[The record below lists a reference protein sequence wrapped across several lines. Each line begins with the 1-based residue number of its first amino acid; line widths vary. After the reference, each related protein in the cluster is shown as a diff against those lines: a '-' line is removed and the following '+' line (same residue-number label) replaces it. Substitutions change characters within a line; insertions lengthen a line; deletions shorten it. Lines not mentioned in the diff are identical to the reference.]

1 MSIKILNEVRK
12 EKLFLAIVF
21 FISIDSYCQ
30 SQTDTT
36 KYIFGWQVSTGIMQ
50 QNFSALNKYEYLL
63 NRPQNFSFQY
73 PSPSLF
79 IGNPEKIFISLSL
92 STAFGSENS
101 GTYNNYNIKSGGSS
115 SFMGGN
121 INCPLKTDFSKKSL
135 QGIYVS
141 LGVRYVST
149 SIYSKAQGINSLKRD
164 TTFYYENSKAK
175 NVVAN
180 AEIMF
185 ELFSLGKRPT
195 RLRYPLM
202 IKIGYNLQIQKPTWS
217 GDYSRYSGDESPNIN
232 LGGFYFGIGFN
243 FWLKKGVM
251 KSWFKK

>member
-1 MSIKILNEVRK
+1 MMCEIKKVFWI
-12 EKLFLAIVF
+12 IVF
-21 FISIDSYCQ
+21 FLFLNSYCQ
-30 SQTDTT
+30 SQTDSS
-36 KYIFGWQVSTGIMQ
+36 KYIFGWQVATGVMH

-79 IGNPEKIFISLSL
+79 IGNPEKFFISISL

-101 GTYNNYNIKSGGSS
+101 GTYNNYNIKTGGSH
-115 SFMGGN
+115 SFVGGN
-121 INCPLKTDFSKKSL
+121 FNFPLKTYFSKKSL

-149 SIYSKAQGINSLKRD
+149 SVYSKAQGINSLMRD

-175 NVVAN
+175 NAVAN
-180 AEIMF
+180 AEIIF
-185 ELFSLGKRPT
+185 EFFSLGKKHARM
-195 RLRYPLM
+195 RYPLM
-202 IKIGYNLQIQKPTWS
+202 VKFGYNLQIQKPTWS
-217 GDYSRYSGDESPNIN
+217 GDYSRYNGDENPNIN
-232 LGGFYFGIGFN
+232 LGGFYWGIGFN